1 MVGSYTFVLSFTLL
15 FALVT
20 ILFTSLNQPRLIGTD
35 WHASA
40 GRWMINQVVIIHIGS
55 DLTIGYNKNV
65 GGCEVAL
72 SFYSTVAKTHR
83 IGLES

>member
-1 MVGSYTFVLSFTLL
+1 
-15 FALVT
+15 
-20 ILFTSLNQPRLIGTD
+20 
-35 WHASA
+35 
-40 GRWMINQVVIIHIGS
+40 MINQVVIIHIGS
-55 DLTIGYNKNV
+55 DLTIGYNKNA